1 MVRPARFARQHA
13 QRRVLAVVAASTLS
27 VLLTA
32 AASPGPAAA
41 SGLAGAD
48 SSSDGERVLQS
59 VSVTMAP
66 DGTFTEVEGTTVST
80 SDGSDESS
88 SSSKTYS
95 PQDVVGDLPVR
106 VLTAYRTEQGA
117 GSDLA
122 ELDGYTGR
130 VEIDLTVQNLTMRPQ
145 TLEYDVDGSSRS
157 RAALV
162 GAPLT
167 VVASTVLDGT
177 DPSAVVTP
185 TSGKT
190 TTATNGVLSQ
200 AADGTTQVQW
210 ATILAPPQL
219 EPSATLTLVVDAKD
233 FSAPAFDLSVQPG
246 LVTDPSVGALV
257 DAAFQ
262 PADSSELRL
271 QSRTIELV
279 GEVNTV
285 LARAGQTISQV
296 RTTLDSSAETLGTK
310 TVSDLEASAV
320 GVASS
325 MKSLDGAVQSLGQ
338 DLSSSLESTRSSALE
353 QLRQTVDALDRMLGD
368 TSIKPQTAAVR
379 GQGCAT
385 SVAAPQAASSVYGN
399 VVQVASQLGGY
410 ARATDSCKVSLQ
422 QSILDSVGPAE
433 PSEERCTTASVTCAL
448 FGART
453 SFGKIADRL
462 VKDGDSALSALE
474 PERLDDAVT
483 ATAELSADVDA
494 VSDATSALMGSA
506 PLGRVNL
513 KLKGVTLALGDVR
526 DAAQGV
532 RAVVGEIHD
541 TAVDA
546 QAEVGSMTAQNA
558 ALAAEL
564 CGLVGDDTEPG
575 TLSAEK
581 VEELRSYLVAE
592 SCDGSDTTGQ
602 LSASGGQSASM
613 EARLTGQADAWSEVV
628 RATTTSDATQGSG
641 QALAAL
647 DAAIGAVAE
656 QLDLIRGS
664 VERDSGDVEKQ
675 VRDLDGTIKNLQKAR
690 TDVSARIAKV
700 RDQQDAVVAA
710 VQEAFRSAADDASV
724 EVAGTVDPEI
734 RRVSTRS
741 AESREE
747 LGRMFDQSASGLSTA
762 AASIVKDG
770 AKTLE
775 RQKKTFAQSQEAAG
789 VRISGQV
796 EEGLSMIARG
806 VSSSTRDMEAAGAL
820 LTQDLNRVLLDLGDR
835 RVNGSGLLGAMTTG
849 AATAR
854 SADYQLALATD
865 KTTSYANVRS
875 ADIGGLLLRQA
886 QSDAALRMQAELP
899 AFALELPAGTEHR
912 TVYTFHIG
920 AAS

>member
-1 MVRPARFARQHA
+1 MVRPARSARPHA

-48 SSSDGERVLQS
+48 SSAAGERVLQS

-66 DGTFTEVEGTTVST
+66 DGTFTEVKGTTVST
-80 SDGSDESS
+80 SGGSDEST

-117 GSDLA
+117 GTDLA

-177 DPSAVVTP
+177 DASAVVTP

-200 AADGTTQVQW
+200 SADGATQVQW

-219 EPSATLTLVVDAKD
+219 GPSATLTLVVDAEE

-338 DLSSSLESTRSSALE
+338 DLSSSLQSTRSSALE

-368 TSIKPQTAAVR
+368 TSIKPQTAAIR

-385 SVAAPQAASSVYGN
+385 SVAAPQASSSVYGN
-399 VVQVASQLGGY
+399 IVQVASQLGGY
-410 ARATDSCKVSLQ
+410 ADATDSCKVSLQ

-433 PSEERCTTASVTCAL
+433 PTEERCTTASVTCAL

-453 SFGKIADRL
+453 SFGKIADKL

-494 VSDATSALMGSA
+494 VSAATSSLMGAA

-513 KLKGVTLALGDVR
+513 TLKGATLALGDVR

-532 RAVVGEIHD
+532 RAVVGGIHD

-546 QAEVGSMTAQNA
+546 QAEAGSMTAQNA
-558 ALAAEL
+558 ALADEL
-564 CGLVGDDTEPG
+564 CKLVGDGTEPG
-575 TLSAEK
+575 KLSAER
-581 VEELRSYLVAE
+581 VEELRSQLVAE
-592 SCDGSDTTGQ
+592 SCDGSDTTRP
-602 LSASGGQSASM
+602 LSTPGEPM
-613 EARLTGQADAWSEVV
+613 EARIAGQAAAWSEVV
-628 RATTTSDATQGSG
+628 RATTTSDATQGTG

-664 VERDSGDVEKQ
+664 VERDSGNVEEQ
-675 VRDLDGTIKNLQKAR
+675 VRALDDTIKNLQKAR

-710 VQEAFRSAADDASV
+710 VQEAFRSAADDASA

-747 LGRMFDQSASGLSTA
+747 LGKMFDQSASGLSTA

-796 EEGLSMIARG
+796 EDGLSMIARG